1 MNCISLLTDFAGFL
15 DLVIDWSIDRS
26 DSLIDSFLCEN
37 GDIEES
43 REDEMHK
50 LINWLF
56 HWYIFKDGD
65 IREDKINIAPP
76 DWLMIDKIARKGDDE
91 MHKHVYRF
99 GWLDWLIE
107 LID

>member
-1 MNCISLLTDFAGFL
+1 MIYC
-15 DLVIDWSIDRS
+15 
-26 DSLIDSFLCEN
+26 LCEN

-65 IREDKINIAPP
+65 SRKDKINIAPP

>member
-50 LINWLF
+50 LIN
-56 HWYIFKDGD
+56 
-65 IREDKINIAPP
+65 
-76 DWLMIDKIARKGDDE
+76 
-91 MHKHVYRF
+91 
-99 GWLDWLIE
+99 
-107 LID
+107 